1 MSIVA
6 TAISRRVTVA
16 MATLAVALFG
26 SLSLERLGL
35 NLLPELAYPTL
46 TVRTDFEGAAP
57 AEVEEQ
63 ITRRLEE
70 RVGVINGLR
79 RMHSISAAERS
90 DLVLEFAWGTDM
102 NGAAV
107 EVREKLD
114 LAQLPLDV
122 ERPSILRLNPNL
134 DPIVRAAIVL
144 RRHSGEEAAALQ
156 DEDAAALQDEEA
168 AALQELR
175 RFAEDVVKKRLDPV
189 LGVAA
194 VLVSGGYEDEISV
207 HVDQDRLAQL
217 GLSVQALGQRLQAAN
232 INLSGGRLT
241 DRGQE
246 YLVRTLNE
254 FGSVADIGETIVYQE
269 AGRVLRLEEVAE
281 VREGHKER
289 DSVMRVQGLE
299 AIEIAM
305 YKEGDANTVTVA
317 AAISERLDAIARDLP
332 EAYELVVIHNQADFI
347 TAAIDE
353 VRSAAVVGAFFAV
366 LVLYLFLKDVRS
378 TLIVTATIPASV
390 LGTFVLMDAFDITLN
405 IMSLGGI
412 ALAVGMLMDNAI
424 VVLENIA
431 RYRESDARLSL
442 PAAAGRGASEVAGAV
457 LASTLTTIAVFLPL
471 AFVEGVAGQLFRD
484 QALTVTFAL
493 VASLLLA
500 FTLIPMLAAI
510 GAGTGA
516 ANERSS
522 PAPAVQASTA
532 SGPLGWRRLAAA
544 PLRGAIRATVLLL
557 ERLGAGLALAL
568 RPIHWGFDAA
578 YARAYRGYV
587 ALLNAALRFRAATL
601 LAAAASL
608 AGSAALLPAL
618 PVELIPPLSQGEFRA
633 DLELAPGTRLEA
645 TDQVLAEAQA
655 QLLDY
660 PVVERTYSVAGTGG
674 KLDATATRGGEQVG
688 ELNVVLMEGIAPA
701 DETLVMALARD
712 ALAAVPGVQF
722 KVDKPQPFTFATPL
736 EVEVSGNDLAS
747 IERVAAELAAA
758 MAASPAFSDVESTIR
773 PGYPELQIVFDQE
786 RTAAAG
792 LLVPEV
798 AARVVRKIR
807 GDVPTK
813 FTWRDKRVDI
823 RVRLAE
829 TARNSKAD
837 VENLLVD
844 AGSRQ
849 VRLASLATVQLAAGP
864 ADIQRI
870 GQKRVA
876 LVSAHVE
883 HGDLALAGTQARAL
897 LDAIPHPQNV
907 SSRVGGQA
915 EEMEASFESLRLALL
930 LALVLVYL
938 VMASLF
944 ESLLHPFVIMFTVP
958 LAAVGAVLAILATGI
973 SISVVVFIGA
983 ILLVGIVVNNAIVL
997 VDRVNRLRLRGM
1009 PRRAAVV
1016 AGAQQRFRPIVMTTA
1031 TTVLGLLPMAVGLG
1045 EAAELR
1051 APMAITVIGGLLVAT
1066 LLTLVVIPVV
1076 YDLVDRKAIHGD
1088 VFDGAPP
1095 AGGSAEAP
1103 AREGAA

>member
-26 SLSLERLGL
+26 SLSLDRLGL

-144 RRHSGEEAAALQ
+144 RRPSGEEAAALQ
-156 DEDAAALQDEEA
+156 DEDAAALQDEDA

-269 AGRVLRLEEVAE
+269 AGRVLRLKEVAE

-366 LVLYLFLKDVRS
+366 LVLYLFLKDARS

-442 PAAAGRGASEVAGAV
+442 PAAAGQGASEVAGAV

-510 GAGTGA
+510 GTGTGA

-578 YARAYRGYV
+578 YTRAYRGYV

-655 QLLDY
+655 RLLDY
-660 PVVERTYSVAGTGG
+660 PVVDRTYSVAGTGG

-701 DETLVMALARD
+701 DENLVMALARD

-736 EVEVSGNDLAS
+736 EVEVSGNHLPS
-747 IERVAAELAAA
+747 IERVATELAAA

-844 AGSRQ
+844 AGGRQ
-849 VRLASLATVQLAAGP
+849 VRLASLATVQLATGP

>member
-26 SLSLERLGL
+26 SLSLDRLGL

-114 LAQLPLDV
+114 LAQLPLDI

-144 RRHSGEEAAALQ
+144 RQPSG
-156 DEDAAALQDEEA
+156 EDAAALQA
-168 AALQELR
+168 LR

-217 GLSVQALGQRLQAAN
+217 GLSVQVLGQRLQAAN

-254 FGSVADIGETIVYQE
+254 FGSVADIRDTIIYQE

-281 VREGHKER
+281 VRESHKER

-317 AAISERLDAIARDLP
+317 AAIAERLDDIARELP
-332 EAYELVVIHNQADFI
+332 GAYELVTIHNQADFI

-366 LVLYLFLKDVRS
+366 LVLYLFLKDARS

-431 RYRESDARLSL
+431 RYREGDARLSL
-442 PAAAGRGASEVAGAV
+442 PAAAERGASEVAGAV

-510 GAGTGA
+510 GGAPA
-516 ANERSS
+516 ANEAAS
-522 PAPAVQASTA
+522 PARSTAQASTPPA
-532 SGPLGWRRLAAA
+532 PLGWRRLAAA
-544 PLRGAIRATVLLL
+544 PLRLSIRGAVRLL
-557 ERLGAGLALAL
+557 ERLGAGVALAL
-568 RPIHWGFDAA
+568 RPVHWGFDAG

-601 LAAAASL
+601 LAAVASL

-633 DLELAPGTRLEA
+633 DLELAPGSRLEA
-645 TDQVLAEAQA
+645 TDQVLAQVQA

-688 ELNVVLMEGIAPA
+688 ELNVVLMEGIAPT
-701 DETLVMALARD
+701 DENLVMALARD
-712 ALAAVPGVQF
+712 ALGAVPGLQF

-736 EVEVSGNDLAS
+736 EVEVAGNDLAG
-747 IERVAAELAAA
+747 IERVAEQLAAA
-758 MAASPAFSDVESTIR
+758 MAASPSFSDVESTIR

-829 TARNSKAD
+829 TARNSRAD

-844 AGSRQ
+844 AGGRQ
-849 VRLASLATVQLAAGP
+849 VRLATLATVQLAAGP

-883 HGDLALAGTQARAL
+883 HGDLALAGEEARAL
-897 LDAIPHPQNV
+897 LEAIPHPPNIA
-907 SSRVGGQA
+907 SRVGGQA
-915 EEMEASFESLRLALL
+915 EEMEASFDSLRLALL

-1051 APMAITVIGGLLVAT
+1051 APMAVTVIGGLLVAT

-1088 VFDGAPP
+1088 VFDD
-1095 AGGSAEAP
+1095 EAP
-1103 AREGAA
+1103 AGPAGAARSAGSGAA

>member
-26 SLSLERLGL
+26 SLSLDRLGL

-144 RRHSGEEAAALQ
+144 RSQAGEEAAALQ
-156 DEDAAALQDEEA
+156 DEDAAALQDEDA
-168 AALQELR
+168 TALQELR

-254 FGSVADIGETIVYQE
+254 FGSVADIGETIIYQE
-269 AGRVLRLEEVAE
+269 AGRVLRLKEVAE

-431 RYRESDARLSL
+431 RYRESDARLPL

-516 ANERSS
+516 AANERSS
-522 PAPAVQASTA
+522 PAAPTA

-544 PLRGAIRATVLLL
+544 PLRGAIRVTVLLL

-701 DETLVMALARD
+701 DENLVMALARD

-807 GDVPTK
+807 GDVPTR

-844 AGSRQ
+844 AGGRQ
-849 VRLASLATVQLAAGP
+849 VRLASLATVQLATGP

-1095 AGGSAEAP
+1095 AGGRAEAP

>member
-1 MSIVA
+1 MTVVG
-6 TAISRRVTVA
+6 TAIARRVTVA

-26 SLSLERLGL
+26 SLSLGRLSL

-57 AEVEEQ
+57 SEVEEQ

-90 DLVLEFAWGTDM
+90 DLVLEFAWGTNM
-102 NGAAV
+102 NNAAV

-114 LAQLPLDV
+114 LVQLPLDV

-144 RRHSGEEAAALQ
+144 RRPT
-156 DEDAAALQDEEA
+156 DDDAAALQA
-168 AALQELR
+168 LR

-207 HVDQDRLAQL
+207 NVDQHRLAQL

-254 FGSVADIGETIVYQE
+254 FGSVADIRETIIFQD
-269 AGRVLRLEEVAE
+269 AGRVLRLKEVAE
-281 VREGHKER
+281 VIEGHKER
-289 DSVMRVQGLE
+289 DSVMRVQGFE

-317 AAISERLDAIARDLP
+317 GAIAERLAAIAEEMPSD
-332 EAYELVVIHNQADFI
+332 YELVTIYNQADFI
-347 TAAIDE
+347 TAAIEE
-353 VRSAAVVGAFFAV
+353 VQQAAIIGAFFAV

-431 RYRESDARLSL
+431 RYRESDSSVPLAT
-442 PAAAGRGASEVAGAV
+442 AASQGASEVGGAV

-471 AFVEGVAGQLFRD
+471 AFVEGIAGQLFRD

-510 GAGTGA
+510 GSRGGSTGTA
-516 ANERSS
+516 PLP
-522 PAPAVQASTA
+522 PAPT
-532 SGPLGWRRLAAA
+532 GWRGLAGA
-544 PLRGAIRATVLLL
+544 PLRWGVRGLVLLAK
-557 ERLGAGLALAL
+557 RLADALAAML
-568 RPIHWGFDAA
+568 KPIHWGFDLA
-578 YARAYRGYV
+578 YAQAYRGYV

-601 LAAAASL
+601 VAAVACL
-608 AGSAALLPAL
+608 AGAVAVVPTL
-618 PVELIPPLSQGEFRA
+618 PVELIPPLSQGEFRV
-633 DLELAPGTRLEA
+633 DLELEPGTRLEA
-645 TDQVLAEAQA
+645 TDEVLVDVQG

-660 PVVERTYSVAGTGG
+660 PIVERTYSVAGTGG

-688 ELNVVLMEGIAPA
+688 ELSVVLEGGTTPA
-701 DETLVMALARD
+701 DESLVMSLARRV
-712 ALAAVPGVQF
+712 LAAVPGVQF
-722 KVDKPQPFTFATPL
+722 EVAKPQLFTFATPL
-736 EVEVSGNDLAS
+736 EVEVAGNDLAA
-747 IERVAAELAAA
+747 IERVAEQLAVS
-758 MAASPAFSDVESTIR
+758 MEASPSFSDVASSIR
-773 PGYPELQIVFDQE
+773 PGFPELQIVFDQE
-786 RTAAAG
+786 RAAAAG
-792 LLVPEV
+792 LSVPEV
-798 AARVVRKIR
+798 ANRVVRKIR

-813 FTWRDKRVDI
+813 FTWGDKRVDI

-844 AGSRQ
+844 AGGRQ
-849 VRLASLATVQLAAGP
+849 VRLASLATVQVAAGP

-876 LVSAHVE
+876 LVSAQVT
-883 HGDLALAGTQARAL
+883 HGDLALGGQEAEAMLA
-897 LDAIPHPQNV
+897 AIPHPPNV
-907 SSRVGGQA
+907 TSRIGGQT
-915 EEMEASFESLRLALL
+915 EEMAASFQSLRLAAL

-958 LAAVGAVLAILATGI
+958 LAAVGAVLAIALTGI

-1009 PRRAAVV
+1009 PRRAAVIT
-1016 AGAQQRFRPIVMTTA
+1016 GAQQRFRPIVMTTA
-1031 TTVLGLLPMAVGLG
+1031 TTVLGLTPMAIGLG

-1051 APMAITVIGGLLVAT
+1051 TPMAVTVIGGLLVAT

-1088 VFDGAPP
+1088 VFDDADETVAGDLPEGAPSP
-1095 AGGSAEAP
+1095 GGQTA
-1103 AREGAA
+1103 